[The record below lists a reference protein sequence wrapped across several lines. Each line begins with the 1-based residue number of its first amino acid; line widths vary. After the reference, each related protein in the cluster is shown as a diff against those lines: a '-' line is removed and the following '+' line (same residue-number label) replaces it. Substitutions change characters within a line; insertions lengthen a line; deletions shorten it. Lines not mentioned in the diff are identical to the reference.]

1 MCIRDSGWPRSAVG
15 ALLAGY
21 IIMYGQCQSYSP
33 QLVLAPL
40 KQSPPNKWTCML
52 WNALLVV
59 CPAFMFVVVLTPMY
73 DDADDDDDA
82 MIGKVATLMI
92 GVFSFAV
99 VFAINS
105 AVHSYLV
112 VKYAEGNK
120 VAINVGFYYMANA
133 FGRLTGT
140 IASGALYLYVGDNV
154 NDGLAALSLIH
165 I

>member
-1 MCIRDSGWPRSAVG
+1 MAWPRSAVG

-21 IIMYGQCQSYSP
+21 IIIYGQCQSYSP

-52 WNALLVV
+52 WNGLLVV
-59 CPAFMFVVVLTPMY
+59 CPVFMGAVILTPMY
-73 DDADDDDDA
+73 DENGDGNP
-82 MIGKVATLMI
+82 GKVVTLMI
-92 GVFSFAV
+92 GVFSFAII
-99 VFAINS
+99 FAVNS

-140 IASGALYLYVGDNV
+140 ILSGALYSYAGDDV
-154 NDGLAALSLIH
+154 NDGLAACFGAGARARAH
-165 I
+165 V